1 MKVIVLGAG
10 IVGSSA
16 GELIAEGVLA
26 IEMGCSARD
35 LVETIHP
42 HPTLGETV
50 AFSAE
55 NYFGLATE
63 IYRPRS
69 ESSAR

>member
-1 MKVIVLGAG
+1 MDRAG
-10 IVGSSA
+10 SRTSKLA
-16 GELIAEGVLA
+16 ERSEFNAIAVA

-35 LVETIHP
+35 LSETIHP

-63 IYRPRS
+63 IYRPRADAA
-69 ESSAR
+69 AR

>member
-1 MKVIVLGAG
+1 
-10 IVGSSA
+10 
-16 GELIAEGVLA
+16 VLA

-35 LVETIHP
+35 LMEAIHP

-55 NYFGLATE
+55 NYFGVATE
-63 IYRPRS
+63 IFRPRA
-69 ESSAR
+69 ESAGR